1 MFGFHPFS
9 TQPQVSIV
17 PFLDVQTTTNVV
29 TSSIGTAV
37 PESRI
42 IATTAGILN
51 SAIQVA
57 GAEYTFTATFIP
69 ESNLITVDLKTASI
83 FTYVQVDDNIV
94 DEGSGWTE
102 VVTESTT
109 ESWSDV

>member
-9 TQPQVSIV
+9 TQSLGNAQ

-29 TSSIGTAV
+29 TSSIGAEIVETT
-37 PESRI
+37 I

-57 GAEYTFTATFIP
+57 GAEYTFTATFLP
-69 ESNLITVDLKTASI
+69 ESNVITIASTTPSP
-83 FTYVQVDDNIV
+83 FTYNEVADNV
-94 DEGSGWTE
+94 GETWSD
-102 VVTESTT
+102 VVTTSTN

>member
-9 TQPQVSIV
+9 TQSIGNAQ

-29 TSSIGTAV
+29 TASQGTAV

-42 IATTAGILN
+42 IATTAGILT

-57 GAEYTFTATFIP
+57 GSEYLFTATFLP
-69 ESNLITVDLKTASI
+69 TSNLITGSINNASI
-83 FTYVQVDDNIV
+83 FTY
-94 DEGSGWTE
+94 SE
-102 VVTESTT
+102 VADSIGET
-109 ESWSDV
+109 WSDVSTTSATEDWSEV

>member
-9 TQPQVSIV
+9 TQSLGNAQ

-57 GAEYTFTATFIP
+57 GAEYTFTATFLP
-69 ESNLITVDLKTASI
+69 ESNVITLDSNTPSV
-83 FTYVQVDDNIV
+83 FTYN
-94 DEGSGWTE
+94 E
-102 VVTESTT
+102 VADSIGESWSDVTTTSTT

>member
-9 TQPQVSIV
+9 TQSIGNAQ

-29 TSSIGTAV
+29 TASQGTAV

-57 GAEYTFTATFIP
+57 GAEYLFTATFLP
-69 ESNLITVDLKTASI
+69 ESNVITLDSTTPSV
-83 FTYVQVDDNIV
+83 FTYA
-94 DEGSGWTE
+94 E
-102 VVTESTT
+102 VADSIG
-109 ESWSDV
+109 ESWSDVVTTSATEDWSDA

>member
-1 MFGFHPFS
+1 MFGFHPFG
-9 TQPQVSIV
+9 TQSIGNAQ

-57 GAEYTFTATFIP
+57 GAEYTFTATFLP
-69 ESNLITVDLKTASI
+69 ESNVITLGSTTPSP
-83 FTYVQVDDNIV
+83 FTYA
-94 DEGSGWTE
+94 E
-102 VVTESTT
+102 VADSIGESWSDVTTTSTT

>member
-1 MFGFHPFS
+1 MFGFHPFG
-9 TQPQVSIV
+9 TQSIGNAQ
-17 PFLDVQTTTNVV
+17 PFVDVQATTNVV
-29 TSSIGTAV
+29 TASQGTAV

-57 GAEYTFTATFIP
+57 GAEYTFTATFLP
-69 ESNLITVDLKTASI
+69 ESNVITLDSNTPSV
-83 FTYVQVDDNIV
+83 FTYA
-94 DEGSGWTE
+94 E
-102 VVTESTT
+102 VADSIGESWSDVTTTSTT

>member
-1 MFGFHPFS
+1 MFGFHPFG
-9 TQPQVSIV
+9 TQSIGNAQ

-37 PESRI
+37 PEAI
-42 IATTAGILN
+42 VFPTTAGILN

-57 GAEYTFTATFIP
+57 GAEYLFTATFLP
-69 ESNLITVDLKTASI
+69 ESNVITLDSNTPSV
-83 FTYVQVDDNIV
+83 FTYA
-94 DEGSGWTE
+94 E
-102 VVTESTT
+102 VADSIGESWSDVTTTSTT

>member
-9 TQPQVSIV
+9 TQSLGNAQ

-29 TSSIGTAV
+29 TSSIGAEIVETT
-37 PESRI
+37 I

-94 DEGSGWTE
+94 DEGSAWTE

>member
-1 MFGFHPFS
+1 MFGFHPFGTHS
-9 TQPQVSIV
+9 IGNTQPFV
-17 PFLDVQTTTNVV
+17 DVQATTNVV
-29 TSSIGTAV
+29 TASQGTAV

-57 GAEYTFTATFIP
+57 GAEYTFTATFLP
-69 ESNLITVDLKTASI
+69 ESNVITLDSNTPSV
-83 FTYVQVDDNIV
+83 FTYA
-94 DEGSGWTE
+94 E
-102 VVTESTT
+102 VADSIGESWSDVTTTSTT

>member
-1 MFGFHPFS
+1 MFGFHPFG
-9 TQPQVSIV
+9 TQSIGNAQ

-42 IATTAGILN
+42 IATTAGILT

-57 GAEYTFTATFIP
+57 GSEYTFTATFLP
-69 ESNLITVDLKTASI
+69 TSNLITGSISNASP
-83 FTYVQVDDNIV
+83 FTYNEVDDSV
-94 DEGSGWTE
+94 GET
-102 VVTESTT
+102 
-109 ESWSDV
+109 WSDVTTTDTTEDWSEV

>member
-9 TQPQVSIV
+9 TQSIGNAQ

-57 GAEYTFTATFIP
+57 GAEYTFTATFLP
-69 ESNLITVDLKTASI
+69 ESNVITISSTTPSP
-83 FTYVQVDDNIV
+83 FTYAEVADNIGESWS
-94 DEGSGWTE
+94 D
-102 VVTESTT
+102 VTTTSTT

>member
-17 PFLDVQTTTNVV
+17 PFLDVQTDTGVV
-29 TSSIGTAV
+29 TSSIGAEIVETT
-37 PESRI
+37 I

-57 GAEYTFTATFIP
+57 GAEYTFTATFLP

-94 DEGSGWTE
+94 DEGSAWTE